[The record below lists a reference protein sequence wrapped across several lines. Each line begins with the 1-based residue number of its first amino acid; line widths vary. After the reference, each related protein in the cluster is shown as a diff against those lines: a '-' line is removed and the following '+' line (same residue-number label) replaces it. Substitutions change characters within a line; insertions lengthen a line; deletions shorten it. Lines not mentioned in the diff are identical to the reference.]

1 MVLSGKHSGYF
12 FIYFYFFWERAF
24 VVGIFSKCGEIP
36 VSSALGKIMKF
47 AQF

>member
-1 MVLSGKHSGYF
+1 MGIFS
-12 FIYFYFFWERAF
+12 FIFIFFWERAF

-36 VSSALGKIMKF
+36 VSSALGNIMKF